1 MSSTVT
7 TEHWKDRYRNLVF
20 ELEAKEHSW
29 SALETALRR
38 AAVTLGAAAKGLSEE
53 LDGCLEDVIDAVKAK
68 APEEQLQTRL
78 AALSSA
84 IGRLNDDPGPGRD
97 WGRGR
102 GPARPDVPGIGLK
115 PLSTA
120 GFGTAARPAGSVDV
134 DALLETLVD
143 RLAAIGPLRAAVARL
158 RRDFA
163 AAGGGQAD
171 WRRLLDGLAQAV
183 TQVVA
188 TLQAQRSELEQFLAE
203 VTARLA
209 QFDDW
214 SALQDRAAKSRET
227 DSLDLEHSVQEQMVD
242 LNREVEHGRDLA
254 AIKAK
259 IQSGLDSIAAQLK
272 TFHENETRRRD
283 EESTRTSELR
293 NEVVQ
298 LKVRTAE
305 LTKLCDDQESRLMLD
320 VLTQVHSRYAYELR
334 LEEEYQRW
342 SRHKQPLVYSMWD
355 IDGFKSINDTYGH
368 DAGDRLLQM
377 IAALLS
383 RNKRTQ
389 DFLARVGGEEFVLLL
404 PMTDADGGAKVAEKL
419 RELIESKAFH
429 HRGQPVRVT
438 ISCGLTEFRDGDTPQ
453 TVYTRADEALYEAKQ
468 NGRNRCVVL

>member
-1 MSSTVT
+1 MSSTAT

-53 LDGCLEDVIDAVKAK
+53 LDGRLEDVVDAIKSKAS
-68 APEEQLQTRL
+68 EEQLQTCL

-97 WGRGR
+97 WDRGR

-115 PLSTA
+115 PVSTA
-120 GFGTAARPAGSVDV
+120 GSGAAARPAGGVDV

-158 RRDFA
+158 RRDLA
-163 AAGGGQAD
+163 AGGGGQAD
-171 WRRLLDGLAQAV
+171 WRRLLDGLAEAV

-188 TLQAQRSELEQFLAE
+188 TLQAQRSELEQFLGE

-254 AIKAK
+254 VIKAK
-259 IQSGLDSIAAQLK
+259 IQSALDAIAAQLK
-272 TFHENETRRRD
+272 TFRENETRRRD
-283 EESTRTSELR
+283 EQSTRTSELR

-298 LKVRTAE
+298 LKIRTAE

-355 IDGFKSINDTYGH
+355 IDGFKSVNDTYGH

-404 PMTDADGGAKVAEKL
+404 PMTDADSGAKVAEKL
-419 RELIESKAFH
+419 RELIESKGFH

-453 TVYTRADEALYEAKQ
+453 TVYSRADEALYEAKQ